1 MSEVGL
7 AQDRVPS
14 PAAARKL
21 EAKGICKTFVQEVN
35 GSRRETEVLQN
46 IDLSVAAGE
55 FVSFLGAS
63 GCGKTTFL
71 RLADGLVSPSAGE
84 ILLNGKP
91 VTAPG
96 PDRAFVFQDDSLLP
110 WRTVQG
116 NVLLGLEA
124 KRVPKDAAIARAQ
137 EQIALVGLAEFEAFY
152 PHELSGGMRQR
163 VNLARA
169 LAIDPEFLLMDE
181 PFASL
186 DAQTREV
193 MQGELLRIWS
203 AEQKTV
209 LFVTHQIEEAV
220 YLSDRIVVLTSR
232 PGQIRQIVDVEI
244 PRPRSL
250 SVKHTAPFVAIVE
263 HIWRLIERD
272 VVRGALN
279 A

>member
-169 LAIDPEFLLMDE
+169 LAIDPEVLLMDE